1 MTLNLDSHIW
11 CLGTYA
17 ERYVPGGYFDPLTL
31 DQQLEI
37 MSKIEGLTGLFVF
50 YPAPPMPSDPDALV
64 RKLAGF
70 NLKVS
75 NLMVD
80 CWGDRKWKQ
89 GGFATTDARIRKE
102 TVKLFKD
109 AIDFSRAIKAE
120 SVLLWPAHDGFDYP
134 FQCNYREGWEH
145 LVETIREVGEYDRSV
160 KIAVEYKAKD
170 PRQRQYVSNV
180 GRLMMLLNDVGLDN
194 VTGVVDVGHA
204 FMCQENPAESL
215 AILDS
220 HGKLGQ
226 IHLNENYRDADPDM
240 IFGTVNFWENLEFFY
255 YLNKTSF
262 AGWATIDAIIARD
275 DRALTLALAVSLA
288 WKYKKMADILTA
300 RSAEIEGNLAGCRFA
315 DNAALITELLLKG

>member
-1 MTLNLDSHIW
+1 MTLKLDSHIW

-37 MSKIEGLTGLFVF
+37 MSRIEGLTGLFVF
-50 YPAPPMPSDPDALV
+50 YPAHPMPSDPDALV

-80 CWGDRKWKQ
+80 CWGDRKWKH
-89 GGFATTDARIRKE
+89 GGFATTDKRIRKE

-134 FQCNYREGWEH
+134 FQCDYRDGWTH
-145 LVETIREVGEYDRSV
+145 LVETIREVGEHDRSV

-170 PRQRQYVSNV
+170 PRQRQYVSTV
-180 GRLMMLLNDVGLDN
+180 GKLMMLLNDVALDN

-215 AILDS
+215 TILDS

-275 DRALTLALAVSLA
+275 DRARTLALAVALA
-288 WKYKKMADILTA
+288 WKYKRMADILTA
-300 RSAEIEGNLAGCRFA
+300 RSAEIDGNLAACRFA
-315 DNAALITELLLKG
+315 DNAALISELLLKG